1 MNKKDRSDPNK
12 LLDETATAIRKLVF
26 DLEIRER
33 EGRPV
38 TATEIQ
44 TIAGRLQVHVEDVL
58 AALESLRD
66 KTSEG

>member
-1 MNKKDRSDPNK
+1 MTKKDRSDPNK
-12 LLDETATAIRKLVF
+12 VLDETATSIRNLVF

-44 TIAGRLQVHVEDVL
+44 TMASRLQVHVEDIL

-66 KTSEG
+66 KKFRG

>member
-1 MNKKDRSDPNK
+1 MDKKDRSDPNK
-12 LLDETATAIRKLVF
+12 LLDETASSIRKLVF
-26 DLEIRER
+26 ELEIRER

-44 TIAGRLQVHVEDVL
+44 TIASRLQVHVEDVL

-66 KTSEG
+66 K

>member
-1 MNKKDRSDPNK
+1 MTKKDRSDPSK
-12 LLDETATAIRKLVF
+12 LLDETSASIRNLVL

-44 TIAGRLQVHVEDVL
+44 SIASRLQVHVENVL
-58 AALESLRD
+58 AALESLRG
-66 KTSEG
+66 KKSQG

>member
-1 MNKKDRSDPNK
+1 MTKKDRSHAGK
-12 LLDETATAIRKLVF
+12 LLDETATSIRNLVF

-44 TIAGRLQVHVEDVL
+44 TMASRLQLHVEDIL
-58 AALESLRD
+58 AALDSLRD
-66 KTSEG
+66 KKSEG

>member
-1 MNKKDRSDPNK
+1 MSKKDRSDPNK
-12 LLDETATAIRKLVF
+12 LLDETATSIRNLAF

-38 TATEIQ
+38 TASEIQ
-44 TIAGRLQVHVEDVL
+44 TIASRLQVHVEDIL

-66 KTSEG
+66 KKSEG

>member
-44 TIAGRLQVHVEDVL
+44 TIASRLQVHVEDVL

-66 KTSEG
+66 KKSEG

>member
-1 MNKKDRSDPNK
+1 MNKKDRSDPSK
-12 LLDETATAIRKLVF
+12 LLDETATSIRKLVF

-44 TIAGRLQVHVEDVL
+44 KIASRLQVHVKDVL

-66 KTSEG
+66 KKSDG

>member
-1 MNKKDRSDPNK
+1 MTQKDRSDPNR
-12 LLDETATAIRKLVF
+12 LLDETATSIRNLVL

-44 TIAGRLQVHVEDVL
+44 SMASRLRLHVEDIL
-58 AALESLRD
+58 AALESLRA
-66 KTSEG
+66 KKSEG